1 MITGIVNAR
10 YEMVIKV
17 LVQNSAGPEQ
27 EVEAVLDSGF
37 TGSLTLPPALIASL
51 SLPWRS
57 RSSAILAN
65 GNVEQFDI
73 HVATIVGDGRP
84 RPILIQAIDNVP
96 LLGMALVRD
105 SERCS
110 FWGNGD
116 ASTYPLRQREHP

>member
-1 MITGIVNAR
+1 MITGTVNAR

-17 LVQNSAGPEQ
+17 PVRNSAGQEQ

-37 TGSLTLPPALIASL
+37 TGSLTLPPSLIARL
-51 SLPWRS
+51 GLPWRS

-73 HVATIVGDGRP
+73 HVATIVWDGMP

-96 LLGMALVRD
+96 LLGMALLMGYD
-105 SERCS
+105 
-110 FWGNGD
+110 
-116 ASTYPLRQREHP
+116 LRARVTVGGSVQIEAVP